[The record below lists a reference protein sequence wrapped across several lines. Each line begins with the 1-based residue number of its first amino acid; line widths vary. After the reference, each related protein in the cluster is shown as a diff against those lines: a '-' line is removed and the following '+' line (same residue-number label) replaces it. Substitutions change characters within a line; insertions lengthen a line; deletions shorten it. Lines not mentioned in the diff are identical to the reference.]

1 MPCSKMVENDTAA
14 VGSTGKYVS
23 EHAFGMIDMHLP
35 NIAHWYSTFGID
47 NLISLEHVKME
58 VFIS

>member
-1 MPCSKMVENDTAA
+1 MVENDTAA

-35 NIAHWYSTFGID
+35 NIAHCQRNDFFGTMQYQTTT
-47 NLISLEHVKME
+47 NNSF
-58 VFIS
+58 FINIL

>member
-23 EHAFGMIDMHLP
+23 EHAFGMIDTHLP
-35 NIAHWYSTFGID
+35 NIALCPIFEAPFDFGKKKLD
-47 NLISLEHVKME
+47 
-58 VFIS
+58 